1 MKKVYDKLVRRVNK
15 VDPYTEIT
23 EMVTSIVERKTIMDE
38 NKSTFELIYDV
49 VKQIPK
55 GKVATYGQVAA
66 LAGNRR
72 WSRVVGYALHANP
85 DPQNIPCHRV
95 VNRLGEVSKAFAF
108 GGENRQ
114 IALLQN
120 EGVKVQENRVDLS
133 KYRWNRVTIEMME

>member
-1 MKKVYDKLVRRVNK
+1 M
-15 VDPYTEIT
+15 E
-23 EMVTSIVERKTIMDE
+23 
-38 NKSTFELIYDV
+38 KSSYELIYDV

-72 WSRVVGYALHANP
+72 WSRVAGYALHVNP
-85 DPQNIPCHRV
+85 DPENIPCHRV
-95 VNRLGEVSKAFAF
+95 VNRHGEVSKAFVF

-114 IALLQN
+114 IALLES
-120 EGVKVQENRVDLS
+120 EGVELEGNRVDLE